1 MTSGTTT
8 ESVDEDADTPPH
20 GGGTAGGARKMLVIA
35 VVVIAA
41 MAVRLAFFG
50 YRSGDYNGFVSQ
62 WYEYLASHGGFAA
75 LKTNFANYN
84 EPYLYLLAALTYTPI
99 PALTGV
105 KLMSVVFDF
114 LLGFF
119 AYRIADLRYPGRWW
133 PILAGAIVVFLPTVV
148 LNSSLWAQADAMYA
162 AFGVGGL
169 YFVLRRRPWPAC
181 LFFGLAFSF
190 KLQIV
195 FLFPLLL
202 LLVLRRYVPWR
213 ALLLI
218 PVVYVLLDVPALL
231 LGASPGTVLSLY
243 ATQAG
248 TYDQLTLNAP
258 NVYQYLDVTVS
269 TPLRYAGIAVT
280 GILLL
285 ALIVPVVLRR
295 SELTPARIVLAGTV
309 SVLLVPYFLPAMHER
324 YFYLADVLTVLAAF
338 YLPRR
343 LWALPVLEQFASVFS
358 YLPFL
363 LMTGG
368 RGGGFG
374 GFGGSRGF
382 RGFRGGSGGPGGRGF
397 GRQGGGPGFPMIS
410 FTILATVMLAA
421 LVLALWMAI
430 REFRSAQGTA
440 SVLERRRPT
449 RQDG

>member
-1 MTSGTTT
+1 MASGTTI
-8 ESVDEDADTPPH
+8 EPVA
-20 GGGTAGGARKMLVIA
+20 GGGRFPVTIDAKRKTLVIA
-35 VVVIAA
+35 LVVIAA
-41 MAVRLAFFG
+41 VAVRLVFFG
-50 YRSGDYNGFVSQ
+50 YRSGDYAGFVSR
-62 WYEYLASHGGFAA
+62 WYDYISSHGGFAA
-75 LKTNFANYN
+75 LKDNFANYN

-99 PALTGV
+99 PPMAGI

-119 AYRIADLRYPGRWW
+119 AYRIVDLRHPGRWW

-148 LNSSLWAQADAMYA
+148 LNSSMWAQADAMYA
-162 AFGVGGL
+162 AFGVGAL
-169 YFVLRRRPWPAC
+169 FFVLRRRPWLAC

-231 LGASPGTVLSLY
+231 AGANPGTVFSLY
-243 ATQAG
+243 ATQTG

-258 NVYQYLDVTVS
+258 NVYQYLDITAS
-269 TPLRYAGIAVT
+269 TPLRITGIAVT
-280 GILLL
+280 GVLLL

-338 YLPRR
+338 HLPRK

-358 YLPFL
+358 YFPFL
-363 LMTGG
+363 LMAGG
-368 RGGGFG
+368 RGGFG
-374 GFGGSRGF
+374 GGRAPGNRGRFPGGGF
-382 RGFRGGSGGPGGRGF
+382 PGGRGGPGGGAF
-397 GRQGGGPGFPMIS
+397 SGGGGGSGTPVIS
-410 FTILATVMLAA
+410 FTVLATVMLAA
-421 LVLALWMAI
+421 LVLALWVAI
-430 REFRSAQGTA
+430 REFRTSEPV
-440 SVLERRRPT
+440 VLAD
-449 RQDG
+449 RQTS